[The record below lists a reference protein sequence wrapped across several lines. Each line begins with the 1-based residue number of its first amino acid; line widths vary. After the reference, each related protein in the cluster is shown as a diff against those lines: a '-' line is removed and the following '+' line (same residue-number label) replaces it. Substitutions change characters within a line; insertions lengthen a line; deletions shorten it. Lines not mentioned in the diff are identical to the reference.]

1 MAIIYSYPKV
11 TSPLA
16 TDVLV
21 LTDTTLTAGKRKNK
35 TKSLAMSDLA
45 SYVISSTS
53 AITGSGTT
61 NYIPVWTPDGNTLG
75 DSIMFQTAVGP
86 NATVQVGNW
95 TGGGNQTVLGA
106 GYITTSGLGADQ
118 VSATNITSGVTGVMT
133 IRGNAIIGT
142 EEIGFATDELKIISK
157 VFDSTAT
164 ASTAAGEVLVSTAS
178 GQLVWAPAPSGGTV
192 TGTGTTNFVSKWLD
206 SDTIQD
212 SIIFDNGT
220 NVGIGTATPS
230 GLLEIKGARPTLNIT
245 NTETLSSEGNLTFQ
259 TINSTG
265 TAVRFGQ
272 ISCGQDPSWSGSGNR
287 MRLGFVGGTAR
298 AISIAPSGPNGEPF
312 VGIGTDSPDNNLD
325 VIGGISAQKDGQ
337 VFYGK
342 PVTGLATAITEFS
355 NSTGSLEPRIKL
367 VNSTGTTKIVLDGA
381 NSPDGGVIFNTT
393 LDVVHDTAI
402 GAAATIT
409 NATSSGPTLLLN
421 SSAGGNIIEGGSPAN
436 LASFTVNSQG
446 HITSDLTVSGT
457 ADFTGLYARF
467 GGQIQDSNNLGGT
480 AGQVLSSTGTG
491 VEWINSTDAN
501 TTYDLSG
508 AVSNTNEF
516 AISLSG
522 SDGTLDKVNFI
533 PGTNITL
540 TDNGSNGVTI
550 DADGTSIVPGQAQG
564 YIISVTNK
572 TVGSPD
578 FDSTELCTNVIYN
591 RQVSSSLNWS
601 EYGKQWTPSFDNG
614 YDSSGGFG
622 SKPDAAFSMLE
633 ESVKD
638 VLATTGDSARANDK
652 FSIIS
657 YDNFMLASH
666 EMPLAVRVD
675 NNGASPGNGT
685 ALIKLVENVN
695 PKTGPPNLPSTVC
708 VWFVDT
714 TDTSSNMG
722 GPIPTIVFA
731 GKDTAY
737 AKLVNG
743 GNQYDAGATYT
754 FTGNTGDNTRKYA
767 LLIEDEYYSNMR
779 SKYLKVT
786 GGRVVL
792 ENLPTS
798 DPSSN
803 GVVWND
809 SGTLKISAG

>member
-35 TKSLAMSDLA
+35 TKSLALSDLA
-45 SYVISSTS
+45 SYVVSSTG
-53 AITGSGTT
+53 AI
-61 NYIPVWTPDGNTLG
+61 
-75 DSIMFQTAVGP
+75 
-86 NATVQVGNW
+86 
-95 TGGGNQTVLGA
+95 
-106 GYITTSGLGADQ
+106 
-118 VSATNITSGVTGVMT
+118 
-133 IRGNAIIGT
+133 
-142 EEIGFATDELKIISK
+142 
-157 VFDSTAT
+157 
-164 ASTAAGEVLVSTAS
+164 
-178 GQLVWAPAPSGGTV
+178 

-206 SDTIQD
+206 SNTIQD
-212 SIIFDNGT
+212 SIIFDSGT
-220 NVGIGTATPS
+220 KVGIGTATPS
-230 GLLEIKGARPTLNIT
+230 GLLEIKGAQPTLYIS
-245 NTETLSSEGNLTFQ
+245 NTTTATESNLTFQ
-259 TINSTG
+259 TINSAG
-265 TAVRFGQ
+265 TTYESFGE
-272 ISCGQDPSWSGSGNR
+272 IRCGEVAGASGSGNR
-287 MRLGFVGGTAR
+287 MRLGFVGGTGR
-298 AISIAPSGPNGEPF
+298 AISIAPNGVGGDSF

-337 VFYGK
+337 VFNGK
-342 PVTGLATAITEFS
+342 PVTGLASAITEFS

-402 GAAATIT
+402 GAATTIT
-409 NATSSGPTLLLN
+409 NATSSGPTLLLK
-421 SSAGGNIIEGGSPAN
+421 SSAGGNIIEGGSPAD

-446 HITSDLTVSGT
+446 HISSDLTVSGT

-508 AVSNTNEF
+508 AVFNTNEF

-522 SDGTLDKVNFI
+522 SDGTLDRVNFI

-550 DADGTSIVPGQAQG
+550 DADGTAIVPGQRQA

-578 FDSTELCTNVIYN
+578 FDTTELCTNVIYN

-601 EYGKQWTPSFDNG
+601 EYGKQWTPSFDSG
-614 YDSSGGFG
+614 YDAGGSFG
-622 SKPDAAFSMLE
+622 SSDGVFSMLE

-638 VLATTGDSARANDK
+638 VLATTGNSSVAN
-652 FSIIS
+652 FRFAIMS
-657 YDNFMLASH
+657 YDNWMLASH

-675 NNGASPGNGT
+675 NNGVSPGNGT
-685 ALIKLVENVN
+685 ALIKLVEEVT

-737 AKLVNG
+737 AKIVNG

-754 FTGNTGDNTRKYA
+754 FTGNTGDTTRKYA